1 MEKKDLL
8 TVATIIVLIF
18 GIYYLYTWN
27 QVTTAARTVFS
38 SIDIQNPD
46 VERVSS
52 GLELTYHADNPSG
65 LALEIAMDLV
75 VYANGEYADEIH
87 MTETL
92 VTNGV
97 TPITVVLTSSIQETD
112 LEWDYNGKIILSY
125 KLLGAVPIVITQNYR
140 AQ

>member
-38 SIDIQNPD
+38 SVDIQNPQT
-46 VERVSS
+46 ERVGT
-52 GLELTYHADNPSG
+52 GLELTFKPENPSG
-65 LALEIAMDLV
+65 LPLEIAIDLV
-75 VYANGEYADEIH
+75 AYADGEYADEIH
-87 MTETL
+87 TTDTL
-92 VTNGV
+92 SPNAVTS
-97 TPITVVLTSSIQETD
+97 IKVVLASPAQGTNFD
-112 LEWDYNGKIILSY
+112 WDYNGKITLTY
-125 KLLGAVPIVITQNYR
+125 RLLGTVPIVVTQNYR

>member
-8 TVATIIVLIF
+8 TVATIIVVIF

-46 VERVSS
+46 VEKMGS
-52 GLELTYHADNPSG
+52 GLELTFQAENPSG
-65 LALEIAMDLV
+65 LALDMAIDLV
-75 VYANGEYADEIH
+75 VYANGEYADEVH

-92 VTNGV
+92 VANGV
-97 TPITVVLTSSIQETD
+97 TPITVVLTSSIQETV
-112 LEWDYNGKIILSY
+112 LEWDYNGKITLSY

>member
-8 TVATIIVLIF
+8 TVATIIVVIF

-38 SIDIQNPD
+38 SMDTQNPD

-52 GLELTYHADNPSG
+52 GLELTYQAENPSG
-65 LALEIAMDLV
+65 LALEMAIDLV
-75 VYANGEYADEIH
+75 VYANGEYVDEIH
-87 MTETL
+87 TTETIAP
-92 VTNGV
+92 NGV
-97 TPITVVLTSSIQETD
+97 TPITVVLTSSIQETA
-112 LEWDYNGKIILSY
+112 LEWDYNGKITLSY

>member
-52 GLELTYHADNPSG
+52 GLELTYKAENPSG

-75 VYANGEYADEIH
+75 VYANGEYVDEIH
-87 MTETL
+87 TTETL

-140 AQ
+140 TQ